1 MEKFWDGRREGET
14 EAPSAGGELLR
25 HKAETK
31 SKWCAR
37 CLDENTQWKCIS
49 WADFVHHLPEKP
61 FSPIQEAIKETNFSW
76 NQGGG
81 VLWYCAL
88 WSRKPGKILSCSP
101 SWELLKQTVRAW
113 LRNTISYE
121 KGKVCSQKQPGCWIT
136 CLLDIPPG
144 PKVTDPEI
152 TGPCSFRGL
161 NL

>member
-1 MEKFWDGRREGET
+1 MGGGREKQK
-14 EAPSAGGELLR
+14 PHLLVESSCGIR
-25 HKAETK
+25 QEPTLSDVPGAWMKI
-31 SKWCAR
+31 
-37 CLDENTQWKCIS
+37 TQWKCIS

-81 VLWYCAL
+81 VLLYWAL
-88 WSRKPGKILSCSP
+88 WSRKPGKILSCSL
-101 SWELLKQTVRAW
+101 SWELLKQTVREW

-136 CLLDIPPG
+136 CLLDIPSG
-144 PKVTDPEI
+144 PKIPDPEI